1 MARHH
6 NILEEDLPSQSDRE
20 RDRLRIEKAI
30 TEYFNRGG
38 SIQRVEADQRVND
51 PSFIINA
58 EKTALLKAGT
68 ESQKQKKANA
78 LSDTELARLLR
89 AHCTAGSSLFSAAAS
104 LNQTRK
110 RCEAIARRY
119 QIPFR
124 SAAFGN
130 ARARS

>member
-1 MARHH
+1 MARHY

-30 TEYFNRGG
+30 TEYFSRGG
-38 SIQRVEADQRVND
+38 AVQRVKADQRVD
-51 PSFIINA
+51 ERSFIINA
-58 EKTALLKAGT
+58 EKTAQLKAVPAPNA
-68 ESQKQKKANA
+68 QKKANM

-89 AHCTAGSSLFSAAAS
+89 AHCTAGSSLASAAAS
-104 LNQTRK
+104 LGQTRK

-124 SAAFGN
+124 SAAFSN
-130 ARARS
+130 AGART

>member
-30 TEYFNRGG
+30 TEYFSRGG
-38 SIQRVEADQRVND
+38 SIQRVEADQRVNA

>member
-89 AHCTAGSSLFSAAAS
+89 AHCTAGSSL
-104 LNQTRK
+104 LTRK

-124 SAAFGN
+124 SAAFGH

>member
-30 TEYFNRGG
+30 TEYFSRGG

-68 ESQKQKKANA
+68 ESQKQKK
-78 LSDTELARLLR
+78 
-89 AHCTAGSSLFSAAAS
+89 
-104 LNQTRK
+104 QM
-110 RCEAIARRY
+110 
-119 QIPFR
+119 R
-124 SAAFGN
+124 SAIPSWHACLELTALPVHHSFQQL
-130 ARARS
+130 RRSIKRVSVVKP